1 MDPRPKETLKKS
13 KEIQF
18 LVDVK
23 PIEIRQQ
30 LIFGQYSTIL
40 KTFSIYFKLKS
51 SVMCLN
57 INSTI
62 LKTFPAFLLNSNV
75 PDPTDGVTSRTGSP
89 CAPGARLKFLAI
101 NTSENYRNGEGG
113 RL

>member
-1 MDPRPKETLKKS
+1 
-13 KEIQF
+13 
-18 LVDVK
+18 
-23 PIEIRQQ
+23 
-30 LIFGQYSTIL
+30 
-40 KTFSIYFKLKS
+40 
-51 SVMCLN
+51 MCLN